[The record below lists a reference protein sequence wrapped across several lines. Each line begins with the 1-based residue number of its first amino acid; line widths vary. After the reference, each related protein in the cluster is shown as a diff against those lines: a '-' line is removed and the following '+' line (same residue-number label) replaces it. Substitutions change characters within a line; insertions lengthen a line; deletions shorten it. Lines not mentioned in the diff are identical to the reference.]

1 MDLTKL
7 LSSLNDK
14 LCLKSFPNRGGLA
27 GNIILVTG
35 GAGSIGSEIVVQSIA
50 RKAALVIV
58 LDSCENSI
66 YKLEQRLERE
76 GGLDRVVLVLGD
88 YGDETLLRQIVED
101 FPVNILV
108 HAGAYKHVPILQYNV
123 YACINNNVQKALT
136 LFETL
141 RYEVEEVVIVST
153 DKASSPSNAMGFS
166 KLLVEEMGKLMFGKK
181 CRVVRFGNVLGSSG
195 SVALLFYQQALQ
207 GETLTVT
214 DLRMKRYFMSI
225 AQASQL
231 VLNVLYLGGG
241 TYILDMGEQI
251 EIVKLA
257 KAIISLTNSSSHY
270 EETGIRSGEKLQ
282 EELCSPLAC
291 LEAVDDGIFRVEG
304 EEPLHHRFLDHVK
317 AGVVTPQHF
326 RALAATT
333 LRKFGDSND
342 RF

>member
-14 LCLKSFPNRGGLA
+14 LCLKSFPNRGGLD
-27 GNIILVTG
+27 GKVILVTG
-35 GAGSIGSEIVVQSIA
+35 GAGSIGSEIVLQSIA
-50 RKAALVIV
+50 RDAGQVIV
-58 LDSCENSI
+58 LDSCENGI
-66 YKLEQRLERE
+66 YKLEQRLEQE
-76 GGLDRVVLVLGD
+76 GGIEKVVLVLGD

-101 FPVNILV
+101 YSLDILV
-108 HAGAYKHVPILQYNV
+108 HAGAYKHVPILQYNI
-123 YACINNNVQKALT
+123 YACIHNNVEKALT

-166 KLLVEEMGKLMFGKK
+166 KLLVEEMGKIIFGDT
-181 CRVVRFGNVLGSSG
+181 CHVVRFGNVLGSSG

-214 DLRMKRYFMSI
+214 DFRMKRYFMSI

-231 VLNVLYLGGG
+231 VLNVLNLGGG

-251 EIVKLA
+251 EIVRLA
-257 KAIISLTNSSSHY
+257 KAIISLTNSKSTY
-270 EETGIRSGEKLQ
+270 QETGIRSGEKLQ

-291 LEAVDDGIFRVEG
+291 LDAVDDGIFKVTG
-304 EEPLHHRFLDHVK
+304 ETPITHPFLAHVK
-317 AGVVTPQHF
+317 AGVLTSLHF